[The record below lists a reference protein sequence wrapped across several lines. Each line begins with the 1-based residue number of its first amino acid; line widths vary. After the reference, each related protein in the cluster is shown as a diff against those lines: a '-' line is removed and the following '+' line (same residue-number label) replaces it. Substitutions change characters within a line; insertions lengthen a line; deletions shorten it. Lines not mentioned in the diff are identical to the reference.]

1 MLILDVYKRQ
11 GCIGSD
17 VLTINLTDNADPTIT
32 CPVGPI
38 VMNTD
43 VDSCNAVVCFPITTS
58 DDCPFYYPPTLTDLS
73 LIHISSLENKNP
85 GKR

>member
-58 DDCPFYYPPTLTDLS
+58 DDCPFYYPPTLTDHVYCLLYTS
-73 LIHISSLENKNP
+73 
-85 GKR
+85 RCV